1 MIARS
6 TFSESVLTPDICTS
20 HITSEHG
27 RPGCSGRKPDVS
39 TGQVYLLALQRDSNR
54 NIPKGWTKSNPPMY
68 EDSLAIGAMIKA
80 RNVAYAM
87 DPLGLSGTWKGGF
100 CL

>member
-1 MIARS
+1 MGDQVAAAENR
-6 TFSESVLTPDICTS
+6 TYQPGKFTYRLCSVILI
-20 HITSEHG
+20 
-27 RPGCSGRKPDVS
+27 
-39 TGQVYLLALQRDSNR
+39 R

-68 EDSLAIGAMIKA
+68 EDSVAIGAMIKA

-100 CL
+100 CLN